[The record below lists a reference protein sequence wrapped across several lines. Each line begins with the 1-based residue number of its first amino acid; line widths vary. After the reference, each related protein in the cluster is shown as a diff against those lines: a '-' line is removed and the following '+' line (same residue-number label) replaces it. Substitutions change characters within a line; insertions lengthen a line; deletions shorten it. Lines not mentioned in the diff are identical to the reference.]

1 MLDHS
6 VMFSRQE
13 YWNGL
18 PFPSQGDLPD
28 PGMEPTSL
36 ASPAL
41 AGGFITTGPIWV
53 QIFVTAWTAAHQASL
68 SFTLS
73 LSLLKLVSIESV
85 VPYSHLILCLLLLLL
100 PSVFPR
106 IRIFS
111 HESTLRMRWPKYWS
125 FSFSIS
131 PSNEYSGLISFRSDC
146 LTSLLSKGLSKLFCK
161 TTVQKHQIFSAEPF
175 LWSNSHIQV

>member
-6 VMFSRQE
+6 VMVSRQE

-36 ASPAL
+36 VSPAL
-41 AGGFITTGPIWV
+41 AGGFFTTGLIWV
-53 QIFVTAWTAAHQASL
+53 QILVTPRMAAHQASL

-73 LSLLKLVSIESV
+73 LSLLKLVSIELV
-85 VPYSHLILCLLLLLL
+85 VPSNHLILCLLLLLL
-100 PSVFPR
+100 PSIFSR

-125 FSFSIS
+125 FSFSII
-131 PSNEYSGLISFRSDC
+131 P
-146 LTSLLSKGLSKLFCK
+146 
-161 TTVQKHQIFSAEPF
+161 PM
-175 LWSNSHIQV
+175 NSQD

>member
-36 ASPAL
+36 VSPAL
-41 AGGFITTGPIWV
+41 AGGFFTTGLIWV
-53 QIFVTAWTAAHQASL
+53 QILVTPRMAAHQASL

-73 LSLLKLVSIESV
+73 LSLLKLVSIELV
-85 VPYSHLILCLLLLLL
+85 VPSNHLILCLLLLLL
-100 PSVFPR
+100 PSIFSR

-125 FSFSIS
+125 FSFSII
-131 PSNEYSGLISFRSDC
+131 P
-146 LTSLLSKGLSKLFCK
+146 
-161 TTVQKHQIFSAEPF
+161 PM
-175 LWSNSHIQV
+175 NSQD

>member
-36 ASPAL
+36 VSPAL
-41 AGGFITTGPIWV
+41 AGGFFTTGLIWV
-53 QIFVTAWTAAHQASL
+53 QIHVTPRMAAHQASL

-73 LSLLKLVSIESV
+73 LSLLKLVSIELV
-85 VPYSHLILCLLLLLL
+85 VPSNHLILCLLLLLL
-100 PSVFPR
+100 PSIFSR

-125 FSFSIS
+125 FSFSII
-131 PSNEYSGLISFRSDC
+131 P
-146 LTSLLSKGLSKLFCK
+146 
-161 TTVQKHQIFSAEPF
+161 PM
-175 LWSNSHIQV
+175 NSQD